1 MSASPC
7 VAATFPTPTL
17 FGAEFLSLNA
27 SLIQGYNGYA
37 PAMWRYD
44 QPTVLVQNVTFCNIT
59 TSYTHPG
66 QNDTIYVETWL
77 PTHDTYNGRL
87 QAVGG
92 GGWAAGRFVLSYAG
106 MAGAIVDGYA
116 TVTTDAGL
124 GSDISGSW
132 LYLSGDNS
140 NLYDLKN
147 FGSTSLGDEAVIA
160 KQFIKD
166 FYGSAPKYSYWN
178 GCSNGGRQGLSLAQ
192 NYPDAYD
199 GIIAAAPAIYW
210 AETNLNTIW
219 GPIYMD
225 MTKQYPNS
233 CELAELTS
241 LAVSLCDAR
250 DGVTDG
256 IISEPE
262 DCLNVFDAQTY
273 VGTSFFCS
281 TTNSTLKIS
290 AAAANVATA
299 LWTGPKSSTGDSF
312 WYGFNIG
319 SDLSTLAPTKCSSNG
334 TCTAASPNYS
344 NELIN
349 YYIPSYN
356 VTNTTISL
364 YDFEH
369 VVYKGLRKL
378 FDPYLGNHDTDLSAF
393 KAAGGKLITYHGL
406 ADPSI
411 SPQGTL
417 HYYNSVKSQDPSI
430 HDFYRYFKVPGL
442 GHCWGGNGGQPTSLF
457 GQLRQ
462 WVENSTAPNSS
473 PVTITKPDNSTQ
485 DQLIC
490 AYPSRAVYAC
500 DNRNDT
506 MGTECWRCV
515 ERDAD
520 VVLQGL

>member
-1 MSASPC
+1 
-7 VAATFPTPTL
+7 
-17 FGAEFLSLNA
+17 
-27 SLIQGYNGYA
+27 
-37 PAMWRYD
+37 MWRYD
-44 QPTVLVQNVTFCNIT
+44 QSTVPVQNVSFCNVT
-59 TSYTHPG
+59 ASYTHPG
-66 QNDTIYVETWL
+66 QNDTVYVETWL
-77 PTHDTYNGRL
+77 PTHDAYNGRL

-106 MAGAIVDGYA
+106 MAGAIVDEYA

-147 FGSTSLGDEAVIA
+147 FGSTSLGDE
-160 KQFIKD
+160 
-166 FYGSAPKYSYWN
+166 
-178 GCSNGGRQGLSLAQ
+178 
-192 NYPDAYD
+192 
-199 GIIAAAPAIYW
+199 
-210 AETNLNTIW
+210 

-241 LAVSLCDAR
+241 LAISLCDAR

-256 IISEPE
+256 MIAEPE
-262 DCLNVFDAQTY
+262 DCLNVFDAQAY
-273 VGTSFFCS
+273 IGTSFFCS
-281 TTNSTLKIS
+281 NNKLNLEDQHRSCQCGKSTLDWSEDQHWRQFLCS
-290 AAAANVATA
+290 A
-299 LWTGPKSSTGDSF
+299 
-312 WYGFNIG
+312 
-319 SDLSTLAPTKCSSNG
+319 NG
-334 TCTAASPNYS
+334 ACTAASPNYS

-393 KAAGGKLITYHGL
+393 KAAGGKLITYHGS

-411 SPQGTL
+411 TPQGTL
-417 HYYNSVKSQDPSI
+417 HYYKSVGLQDPSI
-430 HDFYRYFKVPGL
+430 HDFYRYFKVLGL

-457 GQLRQ
+457 GQLRD
-462 WVENSTAPNSS
+462 W
-473 PVTITKPDNSTQ
+473 
-485 DQLIC
+485 
-490 AYPSRAVYAC
+490 
-500 DNRNDT
+500 
-506 MGTECWRCV
+506 G
-515 ERDAD
+515 
-520 VVLQGL
+520 